1 MEIKQGADQNL
12 NPGLETSN
20 LFDFR
25 VDVGT
30 KLSDIHKARGM
41 GLGTSHALKECLLLF
56 LSIPHSPQ
64 RPSQTSTFPL
74 KPQKKIKITG
84 YECLPI
90 YHSLMQP
97 IYDSGHYHPSS
108 PVPAGLC
115 PIAVSSIFML
125 SSKSLPSALCV
136 D

>member
-30 KLSDIHKARGM
+30 KLSDIYKARGM
-41 GLGTSHALKECLLLF
+41 GLGTSHVLLF

-64 RPSQTSTFPL
+64 IPSQTSTFPL

-84 YECLPI
+84 Y
-90 YHSLMQP
+90 
-97 IYDSGHYHPSS
+97 
-108 PVPAGLC
+108 
-115 PIAVSSIFML
+115 
-125 SSKSLPSALCV
+125 
-136 D
+136 